1 MNGSNLLIR
10 ARESTRMFNP
20 EKDLARI
27 IIECLG
33 TEGLSI
39 SSLDKKLS
47 EMGMKDHRLVLTG
60 YLRAMNDL
68 GYLRM
73 RDVPPAKIYLPAKK
87 LPENVYQAVGRLS
100 RTKSG
105 IDADEL
111 ILYALWRLFRRP
123 VFESELRLAGTF
135 RPVGKLADAPA
146 IEESRKLLRKA
157 GNVVPS
163 GNAYV
168 PINEYPDQFEDILTS
183 IGLDSLDAWHLVL
196 QTKQTTLM

>member
-1 MNGSNLLIR
+1 
-10 ARESTRMFNP
+10 MFNP

-33 TEGLSI
+33 TDGLSI

-47 EMGMKDHRLVLTG
+47 DLGIKDHRLILTG

-73 RDVPPAKIYLPAKK
+73 RDIPPAKIYLPAKK

-111 ILYALWRLFRRP
+111 VLYVLWRLFRRP

-135 RPVGKLADAPA
+135 RPVGKPA
-146 IEESRKLLRKA
+146 EPAEIEESRKLLRKA

-168 PINEYPDQFEDILTS
+168 PVNEYPDQFGDVLTS
-183 IGLDSLDAWHLVL
+183 ISLDSLDAGHLVL
-196 QTKQTTLM
+196 QTKQTTLL

>member
-1 MNGSNLLIR
+1 
-10 ARESTRMFNP
+10 MFNP

-111 ILYALWRLFRRP
+111 ILYTLWRLFRRP

-135 RPVGKLADAPA
+135 RPVGKLADTPA

>member
-1 MNGSNLLIR
+1 
-10 ARESTRMFNP
+10 MFNP

-33 TEGLSI
+33 TDGMSI

-47 EMGMKDHRLVLTG
+47 EMNIRDHRLVLTG

-87 LPENVYQAVGRLS
+87 LPENVYQAIGRLS
-100 RTKSG
+100 RAKTG

-111 ILYALWRLFRRP
+111 VLYSLWRLFRRP

-135 RPVGKLADAPA
+135 RPVGKIAESSA

-168 PINEYPDQFEDILTS
+168 PLNEYPEPFEDILIS
-183 IGLDSLDAWHLVL
+183 LSLDSLDALHLVQ